1 MDLKQLVEIGW
12 VAWGV
17 LLTLFTMSV
26 LSCAIVV
33 ERAWVIRRARR
44 GSRACSLT
52 VAGHLKAGRLE
63 AALEAA
69 RTAVAT
75 GAHVAPVFAAG
86 LAAWRRASG
95 TDEAR
100 DAAHEAGR
108 NAALDFSDEMRRGLP
123 TLATV
128 ASTAPFVGLFG
139 TTFGIMHA
147 FEAMAKSGDSS
158 MASIS
163 AGIAEALI
171 TTAFGLVVA
180 VPALWAHN
188 AIADRAG
195 RLGREAERAARE
207 LADGLAAQV
216 G

>member
-1 MDLKQLVEIGW
+1 MDMKQLTEIGW
-12 VAWGV
+12 VARGV
-17 LLTLFTMSV
+17 LLTLFVMSV
-26 LSCAIVV
+26 LSCAIVM
-33 ERAWVIRRARR
+33 ERAWTIGRARR
-44 GSRACSLT
+44 SSRACSLS
-52 VAGHLKAGRLE
+52 VAGHLKAGRVE

-69 RTAVAT
+69 RAALGT
-75 GAHVAPVFAAG
+75 GAHLAPVLTAG
-86 LAAWRRASG
+86 LLAWRRAVG
-95 TDEAR
+95 QDDAR
-100 DAAHEAGR
+100 DAVHAAGR
-108 NAALDFSDEMRRGLP
+108 HAAFELGDEMRRGLP

-147 FEAMAKSGDSS
+147 FEAMARSGSSS

-188 AIADRAG
+188 AIADRAS
-195 RLGREAERAARE
+195 RLEREAERVARE